1 MELLKKIESHLATS
15 GAATQ
20 NTNEKD
26 VMSDIRYICK
36 SCSLITEALQ
46 KGCDVMQMPNG
57 DIIIT
62 EVKTLT
68 FQYTWDD
75 KKGKLVRV
83 QSGGRL
89 KKAKSAELS
98 AKAKVDANSD
108 SELEEMET
116 AS

>member
-1 MELLKKIESHLATS
+1 MLLLKNIESYLASDTVK
-15 GAATQ
+15 AD
-20 NTNEKD
+20 EKD

-36 SCSLITEALQ
+36 SCSLITESLQ

-62 EVKTLT
+62 EVKTFT
-68 FQYTWDD
+68 FQYTWDE

-89 KKAKSAELS
+89 KKAKQRRLDVQDNDYEHE
-98 AKAKVDANSD
+98 D
-108 SELEEMET
+108 EMEEV
-116 AS
+116 A